1 MNLTRANMVYLE
13 SEPYILSADNSCVLA
28 NAEQMAVTRIDGII
42 EIDPKVMEALY
53 EQISCAYGQCYI
65 ETIDEFVNA
74 DFLQNVGWNGKPL
87 VHLVNGKVVIHPVD
101 IDFE

>member
-13 SEPYILSADNSCVLA
+13 NEPYILSADNSCVLA

-42 EIDPKVMEALY
+42 EIDPKVMETLY
-53 EQISCAYGQCYI
+53 EQISCAYGQCCI
-65 ETIDEFVNA
+65 ETIDEFENA
-74 DFLQNVGWNGKPL
+74 EFLQDMGWNGKPL

-101 IDFE
+101 IDLE